1 MRYACLKAS
10 TGLNMLTKLS
20 RLASALA
27 LIIVLALFNHVDAA
41 ESSEGNRIM
50 HTVSGKFE
58 VNMQP
63 QTDEAFSVGR
73 MTIDKSYNGDL
84 SAVGKGQMLSHM
96 TDVKGSAGYVA
107 IEHINGSLNGKSGS
121 FVVQHSGTM
130 VRGEQS
136 LTIAI
141 IADSGAGELSGIAGN
156 MHIDITDGQHFY
168 TLNYTL

>member
-1 MRYACLKAS
+1 
-10 TGLNMLTKLS
+10 
-20 RLASALA
+20 
-27 LIIVLALFNHVDAA
+27 
-41 ESSEGNRIM
+41 
-50 HTVSGKFE
+50 
-58 VNMQP
+58 
-63 QTDEAFSVGR
+63 
-73 MTIDKSYNGDL
+73 
-84 SAVGKGQMLSHM
+84 MLSHM

-107 IEHINGSLNGKSGS
+107 IEHINGSLKGKSGS

-156 MHIDITDGQHFY
+156 MHIGITDGQHFY